1 MCVCVCVCLCVY
13 SFQSCGFTVFKN
25 GFHAKKY
32 LKGEQKVILIYH
44 GQIPGFILFASL
56 NRYKMCV
63 HIHKS
68 LVKS

>member
-1 MCVCVCVCLCVY
+1 MYV
-13 SFQSCGFTVFKN
+13 QSCGLSFKSD
-25 GFHAKKY
+25 FQVKKY
-32 LKGEQKVILIYH
+32 LKGKQKVILIYH

-63 HIHKS
+63 HIYNL